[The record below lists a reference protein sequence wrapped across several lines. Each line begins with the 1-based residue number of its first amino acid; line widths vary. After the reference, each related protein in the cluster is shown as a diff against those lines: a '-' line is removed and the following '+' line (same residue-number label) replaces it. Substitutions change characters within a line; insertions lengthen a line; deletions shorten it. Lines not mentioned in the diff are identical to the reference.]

1 MVKLTNDEW
10 EALTKKGDD
19 KWAYHAREYMPQF
32 FRLDLSAAGTVD
44 LREDLKIARA
54 AIERALAQLQGSC
67 PDQSKVMV
75 ECQWIL
81 RIARQHMQER
91 RGGKKRRFRQ
101 ANKLNAASGPYG
113 NAE

>member
-1 MVKLTNDEW
+1 MVKLTTEEW
-10 EALTKKGDD
+10 DALTRQADD
-19 KWAYHAREYMPQF
+19 KWAHHAREYMPQF
-32 FRLDLSAAGTVD
+32 FRLDFSAADTIA
-44 LREDLKIARA
+44 LREDLKIADI
-54 AIERALAQLQGSC
+54 AIQRCRALLQGPC
-67 PDQSKVMV
+67 PDQSKVML

-101 ANKLNAASGPYG
+101 ANKLINGAHG

>member
-1 MVKLTNDEW
+1 MVKLTPAEFD
-10 EALTKKGDD
+10 ALTRKADD
-19 KWAYHAREYMPQF
+19 KWAYHAREYMPAF
-32 FRLDLSAAGTVD
+32 FRLDLSAADTIA
-44 LREDLKIARA
+44 LREDCNIAVGALQRV
-54 AIERALAQLQGSC
+54 LAQLQGPC
-67 PDQSKVMV
+67 PDQSRVML

-101 ANKLNAASGPYG
+101 ANKLANGAHG

>member
-1 MVKLTNDEW
+1 MVQLTNDEW
-10 EALTKKGDD
+10 ESLTKKGDD
-19 KWAYHAREYMPQF
+19 KWAYHAREYMPKF
-32 FRLDLSAAGTVD
+32 FRLDLSAADTIS

-81 RIARQHMQER
+81 RIARQRMQER
-91 RGGKKRRFRQ
+91 HGKKRRFKQ
-101 ANKLNAASGPYG
+101 ANKLDAANGTYG

>member
-1 MVKLTNDEW
+1 MVELTPAEFD
-10 EALTKKGDD
+10 ALTRKADD
-19 KWAYHAREYMPQF
+19 KWAHHAREYMPAF
-32 FRLDLSAAGTVD
+32 FRLDLSAADTIS

-67 PDQSKVMV
+67 PDQSKVML

-101 ANKLNAASGPYG
+101 ANKLANGAHG